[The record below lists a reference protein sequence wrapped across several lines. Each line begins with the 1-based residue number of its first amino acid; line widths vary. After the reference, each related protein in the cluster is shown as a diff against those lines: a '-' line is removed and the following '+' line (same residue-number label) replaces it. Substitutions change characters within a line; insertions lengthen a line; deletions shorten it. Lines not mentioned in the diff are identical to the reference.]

1 MNGYPMKQLAAIF
14 MVTMALTVS
23 GCASSV
29 SETEKVEYL
38 TYVSVGQSVPVKNFT
53 DSQGNSIDLTESN
66 NAKLLVLFAT
76 WCPDSQ
82 RAMKA
87 LQASDLILDPNLD
100 IIGIGREESKDALD
114 KFASEYQI
122 NFPLVADSDRSI
134 YARFANAGI
143 PRLILLDGDNH
154 IVKTII
160 AEGDN
165 PLAEVRW

>member
-1 MNGYPMKQLAAIF
+1 MKQLAAIL
-14 MVTMALTVS
+14 MVTMALTIS

-29 SETEKVEYL
+29 SETAKVEYL
-38 TYVSVGQSVPVKNFT
+38 TYVSAGQPVPVKNFT
-53 DSQGNSIDLTESN
+53 DSQGNHIDLTESH

-100 IIGIGREESKDALD
+100 IIGIGREENKEALD
-114 KFASEYQI
+114 KFANEYQI

-134 YARFANAGI
+134 YAKFANAGV
-143 PRLILLDGDNH
+143 PRLILLDGENH
-154 IVKTII
+154 IVKAII

>member
-1 MNGYPMKQLAAIF
+1 MKQLAAIF
-14 MVTMALTVS
+14 MLTMALTIT

-29 SETEKVEYL
+29 SEADKIEYL
-38 TYVSVGQSVPVKNFT
+38 TYVSAGESVPVKKFT
-53 DSQGNSIDLTESN
+53 DSQGNNIDLTESG

-100 IIGIGREESKDALD
+100 IIGIGREENKEALD
-114 KFASEYQI
+114 KFANEYQI

-134 YARFANAGI
+134 YAKFANAGV
-143 PRLILLDGDNH
+143 PRLILLDGENH

-165 PLAEVRW
+165 PLAQVQW

>member
-1 MNGYPMKQLAAIF
+1 MKQLATIF
-14 MVTMALTVS
+14 MVTMALTIT

-38 TYVSVGQSVPVKNFT
+38 TYVSAGQVVPIKSFT
-53 DSQGNSIDLTESN
+53 DSQGNSIDLAESH

-87 LQASDLILDPNLD
+87 LQTSDLILDPNLD
-100 IIGIGREESKDALD
+100 IIGIGREENKEALD

-122 NFPLVADSDRSI
+122 NFPLVTDSDRSI
-134 YARFANAGI
+134 YAKFANAGI
-143 PRLILLDGDNH
+143 PRFILLDGKNH

-165 PLAEVRW
+165 PLAEVQW